1 MKGNNINLQSAM
13 KCAPGQNFAV
23 ILENMPNYEIISGL
37 LVARSYNRMF
47 VCVASIVRGDGGLVS
62 LFVIS

>member
-1 MKGNNINLQSAM
+1 M
-13 KCAPGQNFAV
+13 CAGAEFRSN
-23 ILENMPNYEIISGL
+23 LENIPNYTITSGL

-62 LFVIS
+62 